1 MAREFY
7 RADRVADAMRR
18 ELAQL
23 IQKEVRDPRLGM
35 VNVNDVEVSRDLTV
49 AKVYVTFVGEDDR
62 AVINTSM
69 EVLNKAAGFLRT
81 QLARAIQIRT
91 IPRLQFRYDE
101 TSVRGQELSA
111 LIDKAVKADREHHA
125 DDSSDAGE
133 DKSAGADLDADG
145 ARRATTKDGGSQ

>member
-1 MAREFY
+1 MAREFH

-23 IQKEVRDPRLGM
+23 IQHEIRDPRLGM

-49 AKVYVTFVGEDDR
+49 AKVFVTFVGEDDR
-62 AVINTSM
+62 SKINTSV

-91 IPRLQFRYDE
+91 IPRLHFRYDE
-101 TSVRGQELSA
+101 TSVRGQALSA
-111 LIDKAVKADREHHA
+111 LIDKAVKEDRKHQD
-125 DDSSDAGE
+125 DDSDSNE
-133 DKSAGADLDADG
+133 D
-145 ARRATTKDGGSQ
+145 